1 MPSALTNIIKC
12 LMICKTKCHIHSKC
26 SKCCEVD
33 IDFEE
38 GPKSLS
44 DSPFYPASPA
54 KENKTPLYNSSEIKN
69 EIKSD
74 NNITNAGAITSNL

>member
-44 DSPFYPASPA
+44 DSRQ
-54 KENKTPLYNSSEIKN
+54 NSSSDDKYTHAEKINEVHKISNDNIKVV
-69 EIKSD
+69 S
-74 NNITNAGAITSNL
+74 NAGAITSDL